1 MAQDA
6 TAQDSTLPSPSPAR
20 TAWQQWRMLREES
33 LAAEFGW
40 LTLTSYQWLPSAPAP
55 VELVPGRFG
64 AGPDGAVFEP
74 DGAEV
79 LGCDDDAPVTAPLTR
94 ALAEGE
100 SVDWLRT
107 RDVTGQDTVVEL
119 GVRGGRYMVR
129 THARRSPQL
138 DAFDGVPTFD
148 YNPAWVVPGRFEAYP
163 EPRPVEVGTYRP
175 DTRLDKVLAG
185 EVVFEMPAAFPH
197 RLAAEQNPDGSLA
210 IAFHDASN
218 GDTTPEWRFVT
229 VPAPGP
235 DGTVT
240 LDFNR
245 TLFYPFA
252 FSQFA
257 VCPRPPEGNRLEIA
271 VNAGERS
278 ERPAPTGGFATGGNP
293 TGVSTTGGPATGGNP
308 TDGSTTGGPATGV
321 DPTGGTATAEGG
333 ARHTGE

>member
-6 TAQDSTLPSPSPAR
+6 TAQDSTLPSPSPSRA
-20 TAWQQWRMLREES
+20 AWQQWHQVREEA
-33 LAAEFGW
+33 LATEFGW

-74 DGAEV
+74 DGTEV
-79 LGCDDDAPVTAPLTR
+79 LEHDDGRPVTDRLTR
-94 ALAEGE
+94 ALDEGE

-107 RDVTGQDTVVEL
+107 RDVTGQETVVEL
-119 GVRGGRYMVR
+119 GVRGGRYMIR

-138 DAFDGVPTFD
+138 DAFDGVPTFH
-148 YNPAWVVPGRFEAYP
+148 YNPAWVVPGRFEPYP
-163 EPRPVEVGTYRP
+163 EPKRVQVGTYRP
-175 DTRLDKVLAG
+175 DTRLEKELAG
-185 EVVFEMPAAFPH
+185 EIVFEMPAAFPH
-197 RLAAEQNPDGSLA
+197 RLAAERNRDGSLTV
-210 IAFHDASN
+210 AFHDASN

-229 VPAPGP
+229 VPEPGQ
-235 DGTVT
+235 DGAVT
-240 LDFNR
+240 IDFNR

-278 ERPAPTGGFATGGNP
+278 ERPAD
-293 TGVSTTGGPATGGNP
+293 TTGSLSAADVERTTTAGP
-308 TDGSTTGGPATGV
+308 V
-321 DPTGGTATAEGG
+321 DAGD